1 MAKFKFT
8 SALTADNFKTFVND
22 FIAGSLTRY
31 LKSEE
36 LPETNDKPVKIIVGK
51 NFKDLVLKSGK
62 DVLVY
67 FYAPWCGH
75 CKTLAPIYEELAQK
89 LSKNTNLVL
98 GKCDATAN
106 EVEGVDIESFP
117 TLFFWKNG
125 QKDKMAFTGERD
137 LEGIQ
142 NFLKENVSHK
152 WVEGHAETD
161 L

>member
-75 CKTLAPIYEELAQK
+75 CKTLAPIYEELA
-89 LSKNTNLVL
+89 
-98 GKCDATAN
+98 
-106 EVEGVDIESFP
+106 
-117 TLFFWKNG
+117 
-125 QKDKMAFTGERD
+125 
-137 LEGIQ
+137 
-142 NFLKENVSHK
+142 
-152 WVEGHAETD
+152 
-161 L
+161 